1 MLAMNPKI
9 SQLVE
14 IYSRYSEEKL
24 QEEIDAF
31 FEIGQ
36 ALLEV
41 SESNSIETYPTTE
54 TYIRLEMAEIKTKD
68 NEYLN

>member
-1 MLAMNPKI
+1 MNPKI
-9 SQLVE
+9 SHLVE
-14 IYSRYSEEKL
+14 IYSRYSEERL

-31 FEIGQ
+31 FEIGE

-54 TYIRLEMAEIKTKD
+54 TYIRLEMAEIKTKT

>member
-1 MLAMNPKI
+1 MNPKV
-9 SQLVE
+9 SHLVE
-14 IYSRYSEEKL
+14 IYSRYSEERL

-31 FEIGQ
+31 FEIAE

-41 SESNSIETYPTTE
+41 CESNSIETYPTTD

>member
-1 MLAMNPKI
+1 MNPKI
-9 SQLVE
+9 SQLVD
-14 IYSRYSEEKL
+14 IYSRYSEERL

-31 FEIGQ
+31 FELGQ

-41 SESNSIETYPTTE
+41 SECNSIETYPTPI
-54 TYIRLEMAEIKTKD
+54 TYIRLEMAEIKTKN

>member
-1 MLAMNPKI
+1 MNPKI
-9 SQLVE
+9 SHLIE
-14 IYSRYSEEKL
+14 IYSSYSEERL

-31 FEIGQ
+31 FEIAE

-41 SESNSIETYPTTE
+41 CESNSIETYPTTE
-54 TYIRLEMAEIKTKD
+54 KVIRIEMAEIKTKS